1 MCADVIGKRVREWG
15 HGREKWAH
23 RTYRRQRRRPGRRRG
38 QQRAVLAPAEAAP
51 ADVAELR
58 AQLDELR
65 ALIDSPE
72 GAAKLDELE
81 EALSGDEADVATV
94 EHVDGWFRR
103 KLPKFSAAVH
113 RVVVGPIVAK
123 LVEAGG
129 DELVAEFTRRFGG
142 P

>member
-1 MCADVIGKRVREWG
+1 MAEKRGHTVRIGGNVDG
-15 HGREKWAH
+15 QVAVGDNNVQHSH
-23 RTYRRQRRRPGRRRG
+23 RG
-38 QQRAVLAPAEAAP
+38 QDAP

-72 GAAKLDELE
+72 GSAKLDELE
-81 EALSGDEADVATV
+81 EALSGDEVDVATV

-103 KLPKFSAAVH
+103 KLPRFSAAVH
-113 RVVVGPIVAK
+113 RVVVGPTVAK

-142 P
+142 S